1 MQVLSQNIIFR
12 LYIPE
17 LTIYLEEVRLILS
30 CLLYQSFN
38 LFVHLLDPKQ
48 FSLRLNLFITKPE
61 LLNLFPLLLTWDTK
75 LWVYQ
80 LQRLQFAFQLWD
92 IFLLQH
98 VFIKV
103 LIDILIFLELG
114 LKLGDCGFERLA
126 SLTQLF

>member
-1 MQVLSQNIIFR
+1 MQSLLATLKTLQILSQNIIFR

-61 LLNLFPLLLTWDTK
+61 LLNLFPLLLT
-75 LWVYQ
+75 
-80 LQRLQFAFQLWD
+80 
-92 IFLLQH
+92 
-98 VFIKV
+98 
-103 LIDILIFLELG
+103 
-114 LKLGDCGFERLA
+114 
-126 SLTQLF
+126 